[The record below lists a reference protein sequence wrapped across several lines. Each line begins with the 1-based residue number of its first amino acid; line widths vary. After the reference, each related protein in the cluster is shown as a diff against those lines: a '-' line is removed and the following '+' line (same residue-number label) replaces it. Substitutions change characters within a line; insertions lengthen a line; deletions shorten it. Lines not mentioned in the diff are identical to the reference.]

1 MGLHNKVRKE
11 VQADTAEKLA
21 NSTINNS
28 FDDEVEVNLQIP
40 IDKPN

>member
-1 MGLHNKVRKE
+1 MGLHNKVRK
-11 VQADTAEKLA
+11 DIDDKLG
-21 NSTINNS
+21 NTLSNNS